1 MRSARSIAIGELER
15 SLLRSCVAA
24 EEDAR
29 IRCGAARRYATRVVA
44 AAQEQ
49 AAARLEAPARERDAI
64 TREID
69 AIAARRQQAAAAL
82 EALIAG
88 LEHAA
93 EANHGFGA
101 ADEKTDSS
109 VLSRARTG
117 GTITAPADS
126 EFTELTASG
135 RAPGP
140 APAAR
145 TLPPEIDLSSAGLN
159 QATAVESVEPDD
171 EQPQWGDA
179 DLSPAGIDMGASDR
193 GGASII
199 DRATVTRPEHARPR
213 RPARVRVPIAA
224 GSAAALLLVLQGSTG
239 APRVSGPPAAI
250 AAASFAPAAVR
261 PFTRTDTGF
270 SHWRDRHRPRQCRA
284 GPHACRRCPHDAH
297 QAAQK
302 VLGARGRRRSNGCP
316 GAPAHGGHR
325 APGAALDRIARRRR
339 RRIVS
344 GGERSRAAAAGPG
357 WTGRRATVHGGPGR
371 EVARDRPPLP
381 ILNRRQ
387 ARCPDRYNRAD
398 RAMHTLE
405 TAFAPFPPRHH
416 RHRSALRVRPSAASR
431 SSTPTGRPAGACLG
445 RSNASCWIASA
456 PSSATRIRSRAPRAR

>member
-1 MRSARSIAIGELER
+1 MSVLAARVRERSLKWVLGGADPARVRAALDVAASAVEALERDIDLLRQQHADALGQIDRIGELER

-49 AAARLEAPARERDAI
+49 AAARLEAPARERDALM
-64 TREID
+64 REID
-69 AIAARRQQAAAAL
+69 AITARRQQAAAAL

-126 EFTELTASG
+126 EFAELTASG

-250 AAASFAPAAVR
+250 AAASFAPAPSDPLPGPTPDSA
-261 PFTRTDTGF
+261 PGGTGT
-270 SHWRDRHRPRQCRA
+270 
-284 GPHACRRCPHDAH
+284 
-297 QAAQK
+297 
-302 VLGARGRRRSNGCP
+302 
-316 GAPAHGGHR
+316 APASAEPDHT
-325 APGAALDRIARRRR
+325 P
-339 RRIVS
+339 
-344 GGERSRAAAAGPG
+344 AAAALTMRIKPLRKCWVRVVVDDRTDARELQPTEDIVLQAQRSIVLRVGDAG
-357 WTGRRATVHGGPGR
+357 ALSVEVNGRVL
-371 EVARDRPPLP
+371 PPLG
-381 ILNRRQ
+381 LDGQVVERRF
-387 ARCPDRYNRAD
+387 
-398 RAMHTLE
+398 
-405 TAFAPFPPRHH
+405 TAGP
-416 RHRSALRVRPSAASR
+416 AAK
-431 SSTPTGRPAGACLG
+431 
-445 RSNASCWIASA
+445 
-456 PSSATRIRSRAPRAR
+456 